1 MPRSIDGRL
10 GRRSGRTRATV
21 PLDQLDT
28 RAIALLGV
36 GWPVIA
42 LIGAVVF
49 GLVVAPAIGGTFVI
63 DLWGRGRA
71 TSLETDTDA
80 FAVVQFVC
88 AGVALIASVVAAVV
102 ARRAARFSVCIG
114 VLVSILTPLL
124 QGIVI
129 VNAVV
134 PSYSDLDR
142 AGLASLG
149 MLGGTI
155 LGAVS
160 FLLVVVITRRRDT
173 QATA

>member
-1 MPRSIDGRL
+1 MPRSIDGRT
-10 GRRSGRTRATV
+10 GRRSDRTRGTV

-28 RAIALLGV
+28 RAIAVLAV
-36 GWPVIA
+36 GWAVIG

-49 GLVVAPAIGGTFVI
+49 ALGLAPVIGGTFVV

-71 TSLETDTDA
+71 ASLETDTDV
-80 FAVVQFVC
+80 FAVVQLVW
-88 AGVALIASVVAAVV
+88 AAVALIVSVLAAVV
-102 ARRAARFSVCIG
+102 ARRAAPFSVCVG

-124 QGIVI
+124 MGVVI

-134 PSYSDLDR
+134 PSDSDLDR

-155 LGAVS
+155 LGAVT
-160 FLLVVVITRRRDT
+160 FLLVVVTTRRRDS